1 MAAQPEMLVLELP
14 TSGML
19 RMAACPHQSEAVG
32 DMLHGYRIAGW
43 RNTYTRECNGMGV
56 GHLLGSPEG
65 VRFIEKVWGWHRASG
80 TPLMVRQQNVR
91 AGLEPVMLP
100 NTARI
105 ELLQNTAQI
114 VFAVMRF
121 IDVLP
126 PLPVTLDKELDD
138 GVYIYLIE
146 VADSPVFKLGTVTI
160 CHKIHA
166 TTGRPC
172 GRRCIAH
179 RYFLGGREMP
189 PPGRHLTGVWSKD
202 RLSLRHHLE
211 GSAAEEGE
219 IHAELR
225 KLADELGFLQGNRGE
240 EFHDNRLI
248 PTAIRMM
255 NQLVAKRAAIVAAN
269 DADRLHRADLFS
281 SLRDAID
288 TFSGLHTALVEA
300 DDPERRQRRRIQ

>member
-1 MAAQPEMLVLELP
+1 ML
-14 TSGML
+14 
-19 RMAACPHQSEAVG
+19 
-32 DMLHGYRIAGW
+32 D
-43 RNTYTRECNGMGV
+43 
-56 GHLLGSPEG
+56 
-65 VRFIEKVWGWHRASG
+65 
-80 TPLMVRQQNVR
+80 
-91 AGLEPVMLP
+91 

-105 ELLQNTAQI
+105 ELLQNTADVVQWVLEQI
-114 VFAVMRF
+114 GVSLAG
-121 IDVLP
+121 
-126 PLPVTLDKELDD
+126 PVTLDTLLPD

-146 VADSPVFKLGTVTI
+146 VADCPVFKLGTVTI
-160 CHKIHA
+160 RSKWDA
-166 TTGRPC
+166 SLGRPC

-179 RYFLGGREMP
+179 RYFLGNREKP
-189 PPGRHLTGVWSKD
+189 PPSRHLTGVWSKD

-225 KLADELGFLQGNRGE
+225 KLAKELGFLQGNPGG